1 VCLIRALLRIIEQ
14 NRRKKSLD
22 PTTNVHMSQQNVR
35 KTYRTSTRAHSPTI
49 EVNLTCEV
57 LHELD

>member
-1 VCLIRALLRIIEQ
+1 MIHALLRIIEQ

-35 KTYRTSTRAHSPTI
+35 ETYHTSACAHSPTM
-49 EVNLTCEV
+49 EVSKPG
-57 LHELD
+57 ELVKCCTN